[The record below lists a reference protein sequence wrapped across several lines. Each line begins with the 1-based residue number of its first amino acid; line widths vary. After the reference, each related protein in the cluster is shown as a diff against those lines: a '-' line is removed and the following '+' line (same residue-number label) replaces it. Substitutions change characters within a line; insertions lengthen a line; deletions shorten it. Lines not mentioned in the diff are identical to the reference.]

1 MTEKRGRSIL
11 KPGVRGE
18 GKRYYM
24 GKHGKRN
31 KYGKTILAGG
41 AVLLLACFLRI
52 PVEAQAGQTAGQ
64 AQMELIAPAL
74 LPEAPAV
81 SILPQLAAVAAGPA
95 WAEGTELTVSVAVAV
110 AEGSAGLDH
119 INVQFINPANDRS
132 VTKILRPEDLS
143 DGVYMDQ
150 ISMSIYEPAGTYL
163 LDKVF
168 LQDGNGAYVR
178 YCRTEELEEND
189 GYLALPGTAA
199 FSIDNG
205 VTVLDETAP
214 VLGAVAV
221 SPVQAAKE
229 SEITVAA
236 AVADDFSGVDSV
248 TVRFENENGKA
259 VSVDLDAA
267 GGELYTGVIKK
278 SSTDEPGTYRIKKV
292 TAADHMG
299 NSKTY
304 YGGDGPFASS
314 VLFVIQ

>member
-1 MTEKRGRSIL
+1 M
-11 KPGVRGE
+11 E
-18 GKRYYM
+18 GTVKW
-24 GKHGKRN
+24 KN
-31 KYGKTILAGG
+31 VICN
-41 AVLLLACFLRI
+41 AVLYIALIAGMLSFPSVAA
-52 PVEAQAGQTAGQ
+52 EAGQT
-64 AQMELIAPAL
+64 PAA

-95 WAEGTELTVSVAVAV
+95 QAEGTELTVSVAAAV

-119 INVQFINPANDRS
+119 INIQFLNPANDRS
-132 VTKILRPEDLS
+132 VTKILRPDDFR
-143 DGVYMDQ
+143 DGVYVDQ
-150 ISMSIYEPAGTYL
+150 ISMSIFEPAGTYL

-168 LQDGNGAYVR
+168 LQDENGAYVR
-178 YCRTEELEEND
+178 YCRAEELEEND
-189 GYLALPGTAA
+189 GYLALPVTAA

-205 VTVLDETAP
+205 VTVLDETPP

-221 SPVQAAKE
+221 SPVRAAKE

-259 VSVDLDAA
+259 ISVDLKAA

-278 SSTDEPGTYRIKKV
+278 SSTDKPGTYRVKKV
-292 TAADHMG
+292 TVTDRMG
-299 NSKTY
+299 NSETY

-314 VLFVIQ
+314 VLFVIS